1 MVVAIQKLRFV
12 WCQIVQKSKYV
23 DVLGVKVLNE
33 VDEKARKNL
42 VGLDWNLREY
52 QYHLMISYVQIN
64 IKIS

>member
-1 MVVAIQKLRFV
+1 M
-12 WCQIVQKSKYV
+12 QKSKYV
-23 DVLGVKVLNE
+23 DVLGARVLNG